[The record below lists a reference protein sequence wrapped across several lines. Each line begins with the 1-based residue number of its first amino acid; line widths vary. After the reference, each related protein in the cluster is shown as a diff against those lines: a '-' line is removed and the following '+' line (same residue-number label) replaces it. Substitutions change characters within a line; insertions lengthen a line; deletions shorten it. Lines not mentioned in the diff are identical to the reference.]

1 MKIHNEWQRW
11 EPNGNTHRTANPWA
25 CFEDQDP
32 AKELQRREQSQ
43 GHWRCEFKVSTARIV
58 QVFKKLFGKEKS

>member
-1 MKIHNEWQRW
+1 MNHSDEWQRW
-11 EPNGNTHRTANPWA
+11 EPNGNTTRAANPWA

-32 AKELQRREQSQ
+32 TKELQKREAAQ
-43 GHWRCEFKVSTARIV
+43 GHWRGEFKVSTARIV